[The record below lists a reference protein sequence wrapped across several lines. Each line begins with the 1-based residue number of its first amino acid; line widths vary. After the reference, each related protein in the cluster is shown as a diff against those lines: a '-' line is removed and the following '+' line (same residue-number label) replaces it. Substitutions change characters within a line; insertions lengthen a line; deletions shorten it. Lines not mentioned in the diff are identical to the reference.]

1 MNDASDVKYTNK
13 VDIWAMGCILYE
25 LLFRKKAFSG
35 DMAALSYFLS
45 NQRPGFPPD
54 ILLDD
59 PLKELLESTVYSM
72 LKLEPAERP
81 TAPQLIETFKLNPH
95 SLITKNLLRKATFT
109 QASAVHGSCLV
120 AEDNAWVVLRRGY
133 GATVTPS
140 NTTNR
145 GWLHFPI
152 PTPVMVNDRRV
163 RATKII
169 IKFTT
174 GENAFVVGVGSHDG
188 EKDLLFVQNLRI
200 SGPLQDLALDIGARP
215 EICAGMVVS
224 VEVVFEARYNPD
236 RNAGTWIEFFSVTVE
251 FQ

>member
-1 MNDASDVKYTNK
+1 VNDDSDAKYTNK
-13 VDIWAMGCILYE
+13 VDVWAMGCILYE

-35 DMAALSYFLS
+35 DMAVLSYYLS
-45 NQRPGFPPD
+45 KERPGFPPK

-59 PLKELLESTVYSM
+59 PLRELLETTIYSM
-72 LKLEPAERP
+72 LKLEPTERP
-81 TAPQLIETFKLNPH
+81 TAIQLTETFKLNPQ
-95 SLITKNLLRKATFT
+95 SLIMNNLVKKATFI

-120 AEDNAWVVLRRGY
+120 TEDNSWIVLRRGY

-140 NTTNR
+140 NTSNR

-163 RATKII
+163 RATKVI
-169 IKFTT
+169 IKLRT
-174 GENAFVVGVGSHDG
+174 GDKAFVSIVGSHDG
-188 EKDLLFVQNLRI
+188 EKDILWVQNLRV

-215 EICAGMVVS
+215 EILGGLVVS
-224 VEVVFEARYNPD
+224 LEVTFETQYFPD
-236 RNAGTWIEFFSVTVE
+236 RNAGTWVEFYSVAVE